1 MQYRKQWESNGSTM
15 GAWEFLLQKEGDRE
29 WLPLEPPSAEVL
41 EGSYRLMARCPIPDT
56 SVEVQITHLYDDH
69 GVPKQRYQRRIHR
82 SSSTGLMGILPF
94 TYLQGGRWE
103 FQCRATQEG
112 VLTPETFTIGLDV
125 LAPVE
130 EWDWL
135 PAPEASPAPTT
146 SPASST
152 MEEAARVAA
161 ATPLPQALIQLSQS
175 AYTIFAD
182 ETLSLSGTLGVP
194 GTVLIRL
201 RNPVTR
207 DVVHEQTVAA
217 IAQGSGWVFTCT
229 LPNLSAYPVMV
240 GEARVFPSEPL
251 ERSDLSQVQAFM
263 VTVLPVPEETV
274 SPPPKPVTPVRE
286 LDSPEPASRSLIAT
300 GPQLPILADIPLE
313 PVPAAKFQLPPQL
326 QPTKVPLTVDL
337 PSFCQPLSVVT
348 VPPPAQLPIDR
359 QERFWSRL
367 QQLAELAP
375 PPDFTPEDRPTATTT
390 PYLLKPPELSLTPD
404 PLVSPL
410 HLKVNLPLAQ
420 RGCSVKVWITN
431 AATGE
436 LIAGPRWLVEFDFY
450 RHGDLWQAVLHI
462 DVPATVRT
470 IALMAIAIDPA
481 TGAESPTV
489 ALRRE
494 LPL

>member
-1 MQYRKQWESNGSTM
+1 M
-15 GAWEFLLQKEGDRE
+15 GAWEFLLQKEGDRQ
-29 WLPLEPPSAEVL
+29 WLPLEPPSSEVL

-56 SVEVQITHLYDDH
+56 SVEVQITHLYDEQ
-69 GVPKQRYQRRIHR
+69 GIPKQRYQRRTHR
-82 SSSTGLMGILPF
+82 SSATGLMGILPF
-94 TYLQGGRWE
+94 TYLQAGRWE
-103 FQCRATQEG
+103 FQCRAAQEG
-112 VLTPETFTIGLDV
+112 VLSAETFTIALDV

-130 EWDWL
+130 EWDCL
-135 PAPEASPAPTT
+135 LPPTPPAPEASPVTDPT
-146 SPASST
+146 SPSEPAS
-152 MEEAARVAA
+152 
-161 ATPLPQALIQLSQS
+161 PLIQLPQS

-182 ETLSLSGTLGVP
+182 ETLVLSGTLAVP

-207 DVVHEQTVAA
+207 DVVHEHTVGAVP
-217 IAQGSGWVFTCT
+217 QGSSWRFDYT

-240 GEARVFPSEPL
+240 GEARLIPSEPL
-251 ERSDLSQVQAFM
+251 ERSDLRQVQAFM
-263 VTVLPVPEETV
+263 VTVLPAPETTV
-274 SPPPKPVTPVRE
+274 SPA
-286 LDSPEPASRSLIAT
+286 PEPSTCEPAPATPSLVAL
-300 GPQLPILADIPLE
+300 GPQLPVLTHIPLE
-313 PVPAAKFQLPPQL
+313 PVPTGKLQLPPQL
-326 QPTKVPLTVDL
+326 KPTKAPVTVDL
-337 PSFCQPLSVVT
+337 PSFCQPLSLIT

-375 PPDFTPEDRPTATTT
+375 PPEMPPADPPAAHA
-390 PYLLKPPELSLTPD
+390 YLLKPPELTLAPD

-410 HLKVNLPLAQ
+410 HLKVHLPLAQ

-450 RHGDLWQAVLHI
+450 RHGDLWQTVLHI

-470 IALMAIAIDPA
+470 IALMAIAIDPI
-481 TGAESPTV
+481 TGAESSTV